1 MVSKRGISVA
11 EFAASQRYLASL
23 SVMFVK
29 IDISAVTDLSLVL
42 IVEWICNWTEVIKDD
57 VPWKS
62 HVIKLREWQLKQ

>member
-1 MVSKRGISVA
+1 MMVSKRGISVA

-42 IVEWICNWTEVIKDD
+42 IVEWICN
-57 VPWKS
+57 
-62 HVIKLREWQLKQ
+62 